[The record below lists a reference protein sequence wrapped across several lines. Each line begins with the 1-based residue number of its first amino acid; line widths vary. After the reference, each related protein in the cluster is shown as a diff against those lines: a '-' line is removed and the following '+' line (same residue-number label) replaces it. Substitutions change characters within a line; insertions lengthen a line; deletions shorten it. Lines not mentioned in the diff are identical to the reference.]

1 MLSYKTPFLLL
12 QYTLTVT
19 VVPTNAQIAEKDGL
33 VAFTKV
39 DGQDGKFTAP
49 VEYEQQLKVVSTLV
63 GYDPIERPVTIEAA
77 DKAEKIEMTKT
88 KVSLL

>member
-1 MLSYKTPFLLL
+1 M
-12 QYTLTVT
+12 T
-19 VVPTNAQIAEKDGL
+19 VVPPNAQVAEKDAS

-39 DGQDGKFTAP
+39 EGEDGKFVAT
-49 VEYEQQLKVVSTLV
+49 VEYQQQLKVVSTLV

-77 DKAEKIEMTKT
+77 DIAEKIEMTKT

>member
-1 MLSYKTPFLLL
+1 M

-19 VVPTNAQIAEKDGL
+19 VDPTNAQVEEKDGL

-39 DGQDGKFTAP
+39 GDGIFTAP

>member
-1 MLSYKTPFLLL
+1 M
-12 QYTLTVT
+12 T
-19 VVPTNAQIAEKDGL
+19 VVPPSAQ
-33 VAFTKV
+33 VADKAGVVTFTKV

-49 VEYEQQLKVVSTLV
+49 VEYEQQLKVMSTLV

-77 DKAEKIEMTKT
+77 DKAEKIEMIRS

>member
-1 MLSYKTPFLLL
+1 M

-19 VVPTNAQIAEKDGL
+19 VVPTNAQVAEKDGS

-39 DGQDGKFTAP
+39 EGEEGKFTAP
-49 VEYEQQLKVVSTLV
+49 VEFEQQLKVVSTLV

-77 DKAEKIEMTKT
+77 DNKAETITMTKT
-88 KVSLL
+88 KVRLL

>member
-1 MLSYKTPFLLL
+1 M
-12 QYTLTVT
+12 T
-19 VVPTNAQIAEKDGL
+19 VVPKNAQITEKGGL

-39 DGQDGKFTAP
+39 EGEDGKFTAP

-77 DKAEKIEMTKT
+77 DDKAETITMTKT
-88 KVSLL
+88 KVRLL